1 MVKSCCKVF
10 CLFIELGYVSLT
22 HSVVIIASVLFEKS
36 IILSELL
43 TELTL
48 ALSEF
53 TLADLVLL
61 TLLAGGCAES
71 SISVVIIVYL
81 AYVRERR
88 LSVLILIIL
97 VHILL
102 EDLGKLL
109 HTSALKNVIRKCS
122 RGSCYLVKRDLFKLL
137 CIAVISVNVALKLIF
152 TGSNVSAKHLR
163 CSKALGVKIKNASL
177 IFSASCKGVEL
188 LLFSLSILIFFFG
201 FGKLLFD
208 VVNNLVVVLDLLLE
222 STLVKTV
229 EGREKSKCTNTC
241 RLACGHTHNLGFI
254 LAIGICNK
262 CIIAVCIG
270 SYNSTCS
277 SLTSGNVVNDMLGIG
292 NFINNASNY
301 IIIVER
307 YSEIGFLCDRA
318 FGGVSICIG
327 GFGDSLI
334 SSLFINEE
342 VLLFTCFGN
351 GGFVLSSAFCDRRFR
366 LFTINLNGAFNIFNL
381 DNIFSLGIHSLSFFK
396 LLGSHK
402 GRLVLRGIRRIL
414 YHLGRRGYV
423 SCGKSLIKLILS
435 TAELIDVF
443 LKKLSVFFKKLC
455 NFAISGCIGSIIV
468 SNALVGDIFVVNVA
482 IIVNINNRSNRC
494 DNVLLIISL
503 WFFGLWSRLLCC
515 RLFRHSYSFFRSSYG
530 LLWFSLF
537 LLLGLSLRS
546 GRSRRHGHIELH
558 RFRPF
563 KFRYY
568 GLFYRCWLGLGIF
581 RDLAICN
588 VVNLVG
594 KNHVFGFFLGL
605 TFGFFVFIGKTHA
618 IVRFFII
625 TVKIIRVDG
634 KGHINRLFLFFG
646 LFCRSFFL
654 YGLFCYR
661 LFNSRLLCYRLISNS
676 FLYGFLCYRL
686 FNSRFLCYRLFYRSI
701 FSLLLCLLVCK
712 ALFYLVKEVSC
723 GCGSLSCLFL
733 FLFNCFL
740 ECSLT
745 LFLLSCD
752 SSFFLCLFTLLSR
765 SHRTLLCILF
775 QLVSV
780 VFGILKGRLPFFVQ
794 AFGLFLASFAR
805 ITVSVIT
812 LTCFG
817 IIATEW
823 NAIFPYVHCGIW
835 RILFHCI
842 SLII

>member
-1 MVKSCCKVF
+1 M
-10 CLFIELGYVSLT
+10 
-22 HSVVIIASVLFEKS
+22 
-36 IILSELL
+36 
-43 TELTL
+43 
-48 ALSEF
+48 
-53 TLADLVLL
+53 
-61 TLLAGGCAES
+61 
-71 SISVVIIVYL
+71 
-81 AYVRERR
+81 
-88 LSVLILIIL
+88 
-97 VHILL
+97 
-102 EDLGKLL
+102 
-109 HTSALKNVIRKCS
+109 HTSALENVVRKCS

-137 CIAVISVNVALKLIF
+137 CIAVIFVNVSLKLILS
-152 TGSNVSAKHLR
+152 GSNVSAKHLC
-163 CSKALGVKIKNASL
+163 CSKALGVKVKNASL
-177 IFSASCKGVEL
+177 IFSASCKSVEL
-188 LLFSLSILIFFFG
+188 LLFSLSILIFLFG

-222 STLVKTV
+222 PTLVKTV
-229 EGREKSKCTNTC
+229 ESREKSKCTNTC
-241 RLACGHTHNLGFI
+241 RLACGHTHNLVFI

-270 SYNSTCS
+270 SYNATCS

-301 IIIVER
+301 IVIVKR

-342 VLLFTCFGN
+342 VFLFICRGN

-381 DNIFSLGIHSLSFFK
+381 DNIFSLGIHSLSLFK

-423 SCGKSLIKLILS
+423 SCGKSLIKLTFS
-435 TAELIDVF
+435 TAKLIDVF

-468 SNALVGDIFVVNVA
+468 SNTLVGDIFVVNVA
-482 IIVNINNRSNRC
+482 IIVDIDDRSNRC
-494 DNVLLIISL
+494 DNVLLFISL
-503 WFFGLWSRLLCC
+503 WLFGLWSRLLCC

-568 GLFYRCWLGLGIF
+568 GLFYGCWLRLGIF

-588 VVNLVG
+588 IVNLIG

-605 TFGFFVFIGKTHA
+605 TFGFFVFIGKTHT
-618 IVRFFII
+618 IVRLFII
-625 TVKIIRVDG
+625 TIKIIRIDG

-654 YGLFCYR
+654 YGLFCYGLFNSGLLCGFFCYR
-661 LFNSRLLCYRLISNS
+661 LFNSRLLCGLLCYGLVSNS
-676 FLYGFLCYRL
+676 FLYGLLCYG
-686 FNSRFLCYRLFYRSI
+686 LFYRSI
-701 FSLLLCLLVCK
+701 FSLLLRLLVCK

-752 SSFFLCLFTLLSR
+752 SSFFLCLFALLSR
-765 SHRTLLCILF
+765 SHRTLFRILF

-794 AFGLFLASFAR
+794 AFCLFLASFAR

-823 NAIFPYVHCGIW
+823 NVIFPYVHYGIR
-835 RILFHCI
+835 RILFHCFG
-842 SLII
+842 LIV